1 MEEEP
6 KSTILFTLIYGNEE
20 YQVQTGEKQHFS
32 LMTLISYYLSI
43 SGFGLCCGMG
53 SCGTC
58 MVLID
63 GRFTLACQVPIND
76 WLANAEIK
84 IEPSTF

>member
-1 MEEEP
+1 LEEEP

-20 YQVQTGEKQHFS
+20 YQVQTREKKYLS
-32 LMTLISYYLSI
+32 LMTLISDYVRI

-58 MVLID
+58 MVQIH
-63 GRFTLACQVPIND
+63 GRFTLACQVPVDD
-76 WLANAEIK
+76 WLANSKIT
-84 IEPSTF
+84 IEPSIV